1 MDKKNKGFTLVEIII
16 TLAIIVTITT
26 VAVGSYIGIS
36 DAKKKEEWRLVKDQ
50 IETAAEQ
57 YLSSNKYM
65 YETLMSGNLV
75 GEVSV
80 GTLVRLDYLNK
91 VVNPISG
98 NQVSDCSAVDVKI
111 KDGKYKATYDERNVN
126 TKNNGSCDVSS
137 KIIIKEKG
145 ATDAELIF
153 YNEGYNKILDEKYND
168 EWYNI
173 DDIGENSKLKIC
185 VKPRNG
191 GAILDAK
198 IGTTSGT
205 KTEKGE
211 YCFDFG
217 QGVHSN
223 ISFVLSTIVNGS
235 EKRWTATIPT
245 IKVDSKRPTISSI
258 ELKDSNGNNS
268 VVQTSYNSKDV
279 YNLNNTK
286 KMIVNGDD
294 ETSGIAKLSNPYRDV
309 NYNPSQLKIAENI
322 DITDVKEYDDEFCVE
337 DVAGNENCTSS
348 SFVIDKTPACPSF
361 DYDGSE
367 GENGYYV
374 SNVNLYLTPDED
386 TDTYTANL
394 YGNNELWG
402 TSETKT
408 NAPIW
413 TLTADAS
420 HTVTVVARSK
430 YGLTNNSCSY
440 GPITLD
446 KTPPACPGF
455 TYVGVAKNN
464 KDVDGTGACYED
476 ENKTSWRC
484 WFNSEKGGMDDSA
497 VAVYVYPSGDTAYWN
512 WYTNNN
518 ENSDGFTESGF
529 YKSDDGSGTT
539 NWNYKNW
546 NLSTGPGGDIVNKFN
561 NNVDMFQYWSENAG
575 AIGRRKTLTGH
586 DSQFAYVKKITT
598 TTTTE
603 KNYFVK
609 VGIAEVFDAAGN
621 SSVCPTKYVLMK
633 SSNTRENRTTSPITA
648 KKTTK
653 TKTTKPPKTTKTTNP
668 CTGFK
673 KATKN
678 NIGNYVS
685 VSVSPHVSGNN
696 WGTVWAAYNGGSR
709 IDFTYTPRSNL
720 ISIDKNISAVWA
732 TSKKSKTSHHN
743 GWNSNGSGNSVT
755 KNTWCDT
762 KYKCKGSNYKHVT
775 SCATVSCG
783 NKYYKKVCY
792 YVNATTGNGEFTYAK

>member
-1 MDKKNKGFTLVEIII
+1 MNNKNKGFTLVEIII

-36 DAKKKEEWRLVKDQ
+36 NGKKKEEWKLVKDQ

-65 YETLMSGNLV
+65 YETLSHDNLA
-75 GEVSV
+75 GEVSI
-80 GTLVRLDYLNK
+80 GTLVHLDYLNK
-91 VVNPISG
+91 IVDPRSG
-98 NQVSDCSAVDVKI
+98 NQVSDCSVVDVEI
-111 KDGKYKATYDERNVN
+111 KDGKYKATYDESKVN

-137 KIIIKEKG
+137 KIIIKEKE

-153 YNEGYNKILDEKYND
+153 YNENHDKKLDEKYND

-173 DDIGENSKLKIC
+173 DDVGENSKLMIC
-185 VKPRNG
+185 VMPRKG

-205 KTEKGE
+205 KIGSE
-211 YCFDFG
+211 YCFYFG

-223 ISFVLSTIVNGS
+223 ISFTLSTIVNGS

-245 IKVDSKRPTISSI
+245 IKVDSKKPIISSI
-258 ELKDSNGNNS
+258 DLKDSNGNNS

-420 HTVTVVARSK
+420 HTVTVEARSK

-446 KTPPACPGF
+446 KTPPACPTF
-455 TYVGVAKNN
+455 AYVGVAKNN

-484 WFNSEKGGMDDSA
+484 WYNSQKGGIDGSA

-518 ENSDGFTESGF
+518 ESSNGLTESGF
-529 YKSDDGSGTT
+529 YSSTDGSGTT
-539 NWNYKNW
+539 AWDYRNW
-546 NLSTGPGGDIVNKFN
+546 NLSTGTGGSIVDKFN
-561 NNVDMFQYWSENAG
+561 NNVDMFYHWSENAG
-575 AIGRRKTLTGH
+575 AEVRRKTLTGH
-586 DSQFAYVKKITT
+586 DSQFAYVKKVTT
-598 TTTTE
+598 TTITE

-621 SSVCPTKYVLMK
+621 SSVCPTEYVLMK

-696 WGTVWAAYNGGSR
+696 WGTVWAAYDGGSR

-720 ISIDKNISAVWA
+720 ISIDKDISAVWA

-755 KNTWCDT
+755 KNTWCAT
-762 KYKCKGSNYKHVT
+762 KYKCKNSNYKHVT
-775 SCATVSCG
+775 SCATVACE

-792 YVNATTGNGEFTYAK
+792 YVDANTGNGEFTYAK